1 MKYLLGFLKILIY
14 SFLLFCLVAV
24 ALNVFWR
31 INNSS
36 PQSPVYACGSFGDK
50 VMKIEKKYLF
60 LGIMHYQGINYWSP
74 DFLKQHK
81 TKGCADQVQG
91 LGIEVRWPTMEPW
104 RSIWSEKEKIILSIN
119 QRTVLLEGQDR
130 QYWDHKKLLIGIA
143 NEFDDKIVEY
153 SQIKKMATFDEGLGL
168 YGLKLNEVHK
178 YANDITPIRIYWKEY
193 QHDSEKVST
202 IVRCRDYI
210 RNDDFLNCKLFF
222 HFPHAGKNTSYID
235 IRFHGDLLPTWE
247 EVLEKSLVLLNS
259 SFQE

>member
-14 SFLLFCLVAV
+14 SFLLLCLVAV

-104 RSIWSEKEKIILSIN
+104 RIIWDEKEKITVIIN
-119 QRTVLLEGQDR
+119 QRTLLSADQDR
-130 QYWDHKKLLIGIA
+130 NFWDHKKILINQIQQVDKEIIA
-143 NEFDDKIVEY
+143 YSQLKEKSSWNNHLMTYEFYLNEYHRDRLNEFLPD
-153 SQIKKMATFDEGLGL
+153 
-168 YGLKLNEVHK
+168 
-178 YANDITPIRIYWKEY
+178 RIYWTEY
-193 QHDSEKVST
+193 QGDKNKISMM
-202 IVRCRDYI
+202 IRCW
-210 RNDDFLNCKLFF
+210 DDNSSRCELSYHL
-222 HFPHAGKNTSYID
+222 PHMGDNTSYAI
-235 IRFHGDLLPTWE
+235 IYFHNDFLSSWV
-247 EVLEKSLVLLNS
+247 EVLDKSLVLINS